1 MLLFLIMLVFLCIT
15 FGYYSGKENSA
26 EINDDQLEEVQANS
40 DNPTQEISMENES
53 LSNTSNKTKK
63 KKKKGNKHL

>member
-15 FGYYSGKENSA
+15 FGYYSGKESSA
-26 EINDDQLEEVQANS
+26 EINDNQLEEVQANS

-63 KKKKGNKHL
+63 KKKKGNRHL